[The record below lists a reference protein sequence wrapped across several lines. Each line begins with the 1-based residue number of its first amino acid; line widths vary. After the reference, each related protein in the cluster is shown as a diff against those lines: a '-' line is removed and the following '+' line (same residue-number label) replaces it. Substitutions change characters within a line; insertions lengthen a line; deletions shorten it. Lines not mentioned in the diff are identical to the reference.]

1 MSCNLT
7 QGFTVGCKDSTGGIL
22 ELYLRE
28 FSSITAITTNTTGTV
43 TDIADGSAA
52 ADFYTYECVKQTS
65 STSEAIQ
72 VSVENGTNV
81 YEQSVVYALNK
92 SEQVKRNEVRLLAQA
107 RLMII
112 AKDQN
117 GKYWLYGEV
126 NGMDL
131 SEGTIASGLN
141 FGDRNGY
148 DLTFMGREPQPA
160 REVLASAF
168 TAV

>member
-1 MSCNLT
+1 M
-7 QGFTVGCKDSTGGIL
+7 
-22 ELYLRE
+22 
-28 FSSITAITTNTTGTV
+28 
-43 TDIADGSAA
+43 
-52 ADFYTYECVKQTS
+52 
-65 STSEAIQ
+65 
-72 VSVENGTNV
+72 
-81 YEQSVVYALNK
+81 
-92 SEQVKRNEVRLLAQA
+92 AQA